1 MRSFSLAAL
10 ALSLAGGLPAANII
24 TVANSG
30 VAAPGSVT
38 IASNGPL
45 AVTFTTPAQAF
56 TNVSVSAA
64 VAFHT
69 DLGGASNIAAFL
81 TTSLGA
87 GTTAGAHQIAATG
100 TFLAPNIAANGVA
113 APLHTLF
120 TGLSLNANTTYYLS
134 IFHVSGGTSSW
145 DFSPFTVTT
154 DVGTTTNSLFSRAPS
169 TDGTYAPAS
178 AFTVQSFG
186 EGFFSVIGD
195 PANGVPEPSTWAMM
209 ALGLLGVALRSRR
222 N

>member
-113 APLHTLF
+113 AECEHHVLPEHFSCFRWHIIMGLF
-120 TGLSLNANTTYYLS
+120 AVCSDY
-134 IFHVSGGTSSW
+134 
-145 DFSPFTVTT
+145 
-154 DVGTTTNSLFSRAPS
+154 
-169 TDGTYAPAS
+169 
-178 AFTVQSFG
+178 
-186 EGFFSVIGD
+186 
-195 PANGVPEPSTWAMM
+195 
-209 ALGLLGVALRSRR
+209 RR
-222 N
+222 RHHHQ